1 MDVTARD
8 AQVAWF
14 STDEWS
20 ALLGI
25 VEDAYDDA
33 IPHAAPYMT
42 CLGAVDAFLVDLAAV
57 HGWDTPYA
65 SGHISHAVWMSLNE
79 NLRSPVRQRLLT
91 EMIVR
96 GHVRY
101 QRNQVQQQTGA
112 QASVYPSLFRYYITA
127 RAPVTLAQRRNVY
140 AALRK
145 LYKKTLQSLVDA
157 VDERL
162 LVAGIRARFA
172 LRGWTLDGVR
182 VGNLRVPGYAQLYED
197 GRDSFRVEQEGDGL
211 THAGERVVAEV
222 DKPGHPRLRRHHHVY
237 EDANRTQHN
246 FLVDACVVLLVR
258 NTRSGERRAVSMPL
272 SVVDLTVQTKD
283 VHLEATAPR
292 AAKRTYDLLPGV
304 RVHSLSPLGW
314 YRRELA
320 LDNAAR
326 AGAFLA
332 FHLAE
337 GGSVEEGDVPK
348 GARATLRTV
357 LEAIAASQAMDASV
371 RHAGVITPDT
381 IQDTFY

>member
-20 ALLGI
+20 ALLRV
-25 VEDAYDDA
+25 VEDAYGDA
-33 IPHAAPYMT
+33 MAHATPYMA
-42 CLGAVDAFLVDLAAV
+42 CLGAVDAFLVDVAAA

-65 SGHISHAVWMSLNE
+65 SGQISHAVWMSLNE

-127 RAPVTLAQRRNVY
+127 RVPVTLAQRRSVY

-145 LYKKTLQSLVDA
+145 LYRTLQPLVDA

-162 LVAGIRARFA
+162 LVEGIRARFA

-211 THAGERVVAEV
+211 THKGERVVAEV
-222 DKPGHPRLRRHHHVY
+222 ETPKHARLRRQHHVY

-258 NTRSGERRAVSMPL
+258 NKSGKRRAVSVPM
-272 SVVDLTVQTKD
+272 SVLDLTVQTKD

-292 AAKRTYDLLPGV
+292 AAKRTYDVLPGV

-320 LDNAAR
+320 LGDAAR

-337 GGSVEEGDVPK
+337 GGESVEEVPK
-348 GARATLRTV
+348 GARATLRLV

-371 RHAGVITPDT
+371 RHASVITPDT